1 MISSSQN
8 GLICRDCISN
18 HSLFHTQ
25 LTQSLQDARVALDGH
40 RVLECDPVGERGA
53 TLHDR
58 ALEQVGREW
67 GEEMQ
72 AHTRRA
78 GTLPKDRDPGRVAA
92 KVLDVVV
99 DPAERQI
106 LVQQALVARRHLV
119 VQVQEAEY
127 GDAVVEADKD

>member
-1 MISSSQN
+1 
-8 GLICRDCISN
+8 
-18 HSLFHTQ
+18 
-25 LTQSLQDARVALDGH
+25 
-40 RVLECDPVGERGA
+40 
-53 TLHDR
+53 
-58 ALEQVGREW
+58 
-67 GEEMQ
+67 MQ
-72 AHTRRA
+72 AHARRA
-78 GTLPKDRDPGRVAA
+78 RTLPKDRDPGRVAA